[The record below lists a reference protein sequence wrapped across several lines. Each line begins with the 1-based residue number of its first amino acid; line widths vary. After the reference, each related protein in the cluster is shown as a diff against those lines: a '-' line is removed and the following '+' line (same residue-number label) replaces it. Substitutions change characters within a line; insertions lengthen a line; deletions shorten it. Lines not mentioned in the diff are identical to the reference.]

1 MNKLNQNK
9 VLLFEDFVNNNPN
22 LFESI
27 ITTEQQYIP
36 VAESI
41 LSSDHFLLDEAQRCI
56 LEFVAHNKLNVNQ
69 WILLKTNENWFED
82 ASNWFQEK
90 IINPFKNV
98 TKGAI
103 NWLVE
108 LGSNITSAIKSVV
121 DKIMNGVQDVWEMV
135 KVETNNW
142 FSTNKSLKRQMT
154 IAVNQQVETIK
165 ESLLYEDNK
174 QDMLWSTLSKET
186 GQLSNMFV
194 ESINKIVKGE
204 AFASRVTM
212 SINKAVN
219 NPISQSKM
227 MEKELTYSVMNVI
240 PNAINEGI
248 LDIHKINMFDNKR
261 VKSFH
266 EMNKVNEV
274 FEYIDKFYEWCIGM
288 LDKIPPFNLLNG
300 FVQKMEK
307 NGNETLEDASKFLTE
322 NFGVPGPYKFES
334 LGPIFAVLI
343 SVIVQFGKYVLIN
356 KAIGLVV
363 APIPVIGPLVM
374 FLLSIYGFWI
384 LGEIVMDL
392 FKGDGNEVQTQ
403 TQTQ

>member
-1 MNKLNQNK
+1 MNKLNNNK

-22 LFESI
+22 LFESLI
-27 ITTEQQYIP
+27 RTEEQYIP

-41 LSSDHFLLDEAQRCI
+41 LSSDHFSLDEAQRCI
-56 LEFVAHNKLNVNQ
+56 LEFVSHKKLNVNQ

-82 ASNWFQEK
+82 ASKWFQEK
-90 IINPFKNV
+90 IINPVKNV

-135 KVETNNW
+135 KVETNKW

-174 QDMLWSTLSKET
+174 QDILLAALSKET

-212 SINKAVN
+212 SINKALN
-219 NPISQSKM
+219 NPNPQSKM

-240 PNAINEGI
+240 PNAINEGV
-248 LDIHKINMFDNKR
+248 LDINKIKMFDNKR

-274 FEYIDKFYEWCIGM
+274 FEFIDKFYEWCISV
-288 LDKIPPFNLLNG
+288 LDKVPPFSFLND

-307 NGNETLEDASKFLTE
+307 NGNETLNDASKFLTE

-343 SVIVQFGKYVLIN
+343 SVMVQFGKYYLIN

-392 FKGDGNEVQTQ
+392 FKGDENELQTQ
-403 TQTQ
+403 

>member
-343 SVIVQFGKYVLIN
+343 SVIVQCGKYVLIN

>member
-1 MNKLNQNK
+1 MNKLNKNK

-22 LFESI
+22 LFQSL

-41 LSSDHFLLDEAQRCI
+41 LSSEHFSLDEAQRCI
-56 LEFVAHNKLNVNQ
+56 LEFVSHKKLNVNQ

-82 ASNWFQEK
+82 ASKWFQEK
-90 IINPFKNV
+90 IINPVKNV

-135 KVETNNW
+135 KVETNKW

-165 ESLLYEDNK
+165 ESLLYEDTK
-174 QDMLWSTLSKET
+174 QDILLATLSRET

-219 NPISQSKM
+219 NPSPQSKM

-240 PNAINEGI
+240 PNAINEGV
-248 LDIHKINMFDNKR
+248 LDIHKIKMFDNKR

-274 FEYIDKFYEWCIGM
+274 FEYIDKFYEWCISI
-288 LDKIPPFNLLNG
+288 LDKFPPFNLLNG

-307 NGNETLEDASKFLTE
+307 SGNETLEDASKFLTE
-322 NFGVPGPYKFES
+322 TFGVPGPYKFES

-343 SVIVQFGKYVLIN
+343 SVLVQFGKYFLIN

-392 FKGDGNEVQTQ
+392 FKGDENEVQTQ
-403 TQTQ
+403 TQ

>member
-9 VLLFEDFVNNNPN
+9 VFLFEDFVNNNPN

-90 IINPFKNV
+90 IINQFKNV

-403 TQTQ
+403 TQ

>member
-1 MNKLNQNK
+1 M
-9 VLLFEDFVNNNPN
+9 
-22 LFESI
+22 
-27 ITTEQQYIP
+27 
-36 VAESI
+36 
-41 LSSDHFLLDEAQRCI
+41 
-56 LEFVAHNKLNVNQ
+56 
-69 WILLKTNENWFED
+69 
-82 ASNWFQEK
+82 
-90 IINPFKNV
+90 
-98 TKGAI
+98 
-103 NWLVE
+103 
-108 LGSNITSAIKSVV
+108 GSNITSAIKSVV

-403 TQTQ
+403 TQ

>member
-374 FLLSIYGFWI
+374 FLLFVLVFLSKFLI
-384 LGEIVMDL
+384 
-392 FKGDGNEVQTQ
+392 
-403 TQTQ
+403 

>member
-343 SVIVQFGKYVLIN
+343 SVIVQFGKYVLIDPN
-356 KAIGLVV
+356 LK
-363 APIPVIGPLVM
+363 
-374 FLLSIYGFWI
+374 
-384 LGEIVMDL
+384 
-392 FKGDGNEVQTQ
+392 
-403 TQTQ
+403 

>member
-403 TQTQ
+403 TQ

>member
-1 MNKLNQNK
+1 MNKLNKNK

-22 LFESI
+22 LFESL
-27 ITTEQQYIP
+27 ITTEQNYVP

-41 LSSDHFLLDEAQRCI
+41 LASDHFILDEAQRCI
-56 LEFVAHNKLNVNQ
+56 LEFVSHKKLNVNQ

-82 ASNWFQEK
+82 ASKWFQDK
-90 IINPFKNV
+90 IINPVKNV
-98 TKGAI
+98 AKGAI

-108 LGSNITSAIKSVV
+108 LGSNITSAIKGVV

-135 KVETNNW
+135 KVETNKW

-154 IAVNQQVETIK
+154 IAVNQQMETIK

-174 QDMLWSTLSKET
+174 QELLMASLSKET

-194 ESINKIVKGE
+194 ESINKIIKGE

-219 NPISQSKM
+219 SPNPTNKM
-227 MEKELTYSVMNVI
+227 MEKELTYSIMNVI
-240 PNAINEGI
+240 PNAINEGV
-248 LDIHKINMFDNKR
+248 LNLEKIRLFDTKR
-261 VKSFH
+261 VKSFQ
-266 EMNKVNEV
+266 EVNKVNEI
-274 FEYIDKFYEWCIGM
+274 FEYIDKFYDWCISM
-288 LDKIPPFNLLNG
+288 LDKVPPFNLLND
-300 FVQKMEK
+300 FVKKMEK
-307 NGNETLEDASKFLTE
+307 NANGTLDDASKFLTE

-343 SVIVQFGKYVLIN
+343 SVMVQFGKYYLIN

-363 APIPVIGPLVM
+363 SPIPVIGPLVM
-374 FLLSIYGFWI
+374 FLLTIYGFWI
-384 LGEIVMDL
+384 LGEIIMDL
-392 FKGDGNEVQTQ
+392 FTGKNDDNTLQTQ
-403 TQTQ
+403 